1 MFRRVGL
8 IVLGGVLYVILREF
22 GVPSRL
28 SAIIALIPF
37 GIAEAKN
44 LTGPYEKTAHEIMHE
59 QDDDASKA
67 SADKKVV

>member
-59 QDDDASKA
+59 QGDDASKA
-67 SADKKVV
+67 SADKKVG